1 MGLGDRIQH
10 WNEDTRRVNYAARTN
25 GWVGGSG
32 RCEKQNFAFQEKKGQ
47 MDDSIRE
54 IKIQIGL
61 LSIMGYCPNFITRVT
76 KLQNSDRPIR
86 QHRQF
91 SGNYEYRA

>member
-54 IKIQIGL
+54 IKIQIAL
-61 LSIMGYCPNFITRVT
+61 FPSWAISRKEIKKF
-76 KLQNSDRPIR
+76 
-86 QHRQF
+86 QHSRKR
-91 SGNYEYRA
+91 NYKISALA

>member
-1 MGLGDRIQH
+1 VDDFE
-10 WNEDTRRVNYAARTN
+10 N
-25 GWVGGSG
+25 
-32 RCEKQNFAFQEKKGQ
+32 QNFAVQEKKK
-47 MDDSIRE
+47 DDSIRE
-54 IKIQIGL
+54 IKIQIGIF
-61 LSIMGYCPNFITRVT
+61 SIMGYCPNFITRVM